1 MGGFLSSIMERWG
14 KFYRRSSIQ
23 VILSLSF
30 TAVAVAGM
38 IFLGLTLFLRF
49 SASNNAQLAKNS
61 QRVLAQVNL
70 NLDAYLR
77 GMMRVSDTMY
87 YRVIKNADLESDSLD
102 AQMALLYES
111 NRDSLVSIAVFAQSG
126 ELVSA
131 TPLATL
137 KKSVSPQR
145 QDWFAAAVD
154 RIENLHFSTPHVQNL
169 FEDPDYRYR
178 WVVSLS
184 RQVELTRAGSIEGG
198 VLLVDMSFSGIEQI
212 CKDVELASSD
222 GYLYLI
228 DGDGEIIYH
237 PRQQL
242 IYAGLLEENNR
253 TAAGYEDG
261 SHAET
266 FGGAKRQV
274 TVKTVGYT
282 GWKLVG
288 VVPADNIWDNYG
300 QLLLFFLFVVLFSIF
315 LLVFVNLHLSE
326 RISVP
331 IKTLERA
338 VKELEAG
345 REEGD
350 IDVSGPYEIEHLG
363 HSIRSMVSTMRH
375 LMDDIIE
382 QEAQKRRSE
391 LDVLQSQ
398 INPHFLYNTLDSVV
412 WMTEN
417 GRTDEAIL
425 MVTSLARFFR
435 ISLSR
440 GSNIIP
446 IADELEHARH
456 YLTIQKMR
464 YKNKFSAVIAAEDG
478 VEGLYTIKLIV
489 QPILEN
495 AIYHGMAYADG
506 DGEIAVRARR
516 DGEDV
521 VIEVADNG
529 PGMPEETVERLLDQS
544 YAAAPGTKGSGIGLR
559 NVHQRIRLTFGEEY
573 GLAIHS
579 EPDAGTTVCIRL
591 PVLEGP
597 EAAAVRR
604 EGEAGSTG
612 PCCRCLFWWPW
623 AWGCSSPWWPLTSPA
638 VRTPSCWR
646 SQSSSGRR
654 TALAGRRPDRAWS
667 RPPPTWGPSC
677 AFSP

>member
-87 YRVIKNADLESDSLD
+87 YRVIKNADLDSDSLD
-102 AQMALLYES
+102 AQMALLYEN

-137 KKSVSPQR
+137 KKSVAPQR

-345 REEGD
+345 REEVD

-604 EGEAGSTG
+604 EGEA
-612 PCCRCLFWWPW
+612 
-623 AWGCSSPWWPLTSPA
+623 
-638 VRTPSCWR
+638 
-646 SQSSSGRR
+646 
-654 TALAGRRPDRAWS
+654 
-667 RPPPTWGPSC
+667 
-677 AFSP
+677 

>member
-87 YRVIKNADLESDSLD
+87 YRVIKNADLDSDSLD

-137 KKSVSPQR
+137 KKSVAPQR

-345 REEGD
+345 REEVD
-350 IDVSGPYEIEHLG
+350 IDVSGPYEIERLG

-506 DGEIAVRARR
+506 DGEITVRARR
-516 DGEDV
+516 DGGTWSSRWPTTAPVCPKRRWSGCWTRATPPRRAPRDRASGCGMCTSASGSPSGRSTALPSTANPTRAPRCASASRFWRGRRRPPCEGRERHEAQDHAADV
-521 VIEVADNG
+521 YSGGSG
-529 PGMPEETVERLLDQS
+529 PGGALL
-544 YAAAPGTKGSGIGLR
+544 PGGL
-559 NVHQRIRLTFGEEY
+559 
-573 GLAIHS
+573 
-579 EPDAGTTVCIRL
+579 
-591 PVLEGP
+591 
-597 EAAAVRR
+597 
-604 EGEAGSTG
+604 
-612 PCCRCLFWWPW
+612 
-623 AWGCSSPWWPLTSPA
+623 
-638 VRTPSCWR
+638 
-646 SQSSSGRR
+646 
-654 TALAGRRPDRAWS
+654 
-667 RPPPTWGPSC
+667 
-677 AFSP
+677 

>member
-1 MGGFLSSIMERWG
+1 MERWG

-87 YRVIKNADLESDSLD
+87 YRVIKNADLDSDSLD
-102 AQMALLYES
+102 AQMALLYEN

-137 KKSVSPQR
+137 KKSVFPQR

-345 REEGD
+345 REEVD

-506 DGEIAVRARR
+506 DGEITVRARR
-516 DGEDV
+516 DGGDV

-529 PGMPEETVERLLDQS
+529 PGMPEEMVERLLDQS

-604 EGEAGSTG
+604 EGEA
-612 PCCRCLFWWPW
+612 
-623 AWGCSSPWWPLTSPA
+623 
-638 VRTPSCWR
+638 
-646 SQSSSGRR
+646 
-654 TALAGRRPDRAWS
+654 
-667 RPPPTWGPSC
+667 
-677 AFSP
+677 

>member
-87 YRVIKNADLESDSLD
+87 YRVIKNADLDSDSLD

-137 KKSVSPQR
+137 KKSVAPQR

-300 QLLLFFLFVVLFSIF
+300 QLLLFFVFVVLFSIF

-345 REEGD
+345 REEVD
-350 IDVSGPYEIEHLG
+350 IDVSGPYEIERLG

-506 DGEIAVRARR
+506 DGEITVRARR
-516 DGEDV
+516 DGGDV

-529 PGMPEETVERLLDQS
+529 PGMPEEMVERLLDQS

-604 EGEAGSTG
+604 EGEA
-612 PCCRCLFWWPW
+612 
-623 AWGCSSPWWPLTSPA
+623 
-638 VRTPSCWR
+638 
-646 SQSSSGRR
+646 
-654 TALAGRRPDRAWS
+654 
-667 RPPPTWGPSC
+667 
-677 AFSP
+677 

>member
-87 YRVIKNADLESDSLD
+87 YRVIKNADLDSDSLD
-102 AQMALLYES
+102 AQMALLYEN

-178 WVVSLS
+178 WVVSLR
-184 RQVELTRAGSIEGG
+184 RQVELTRAGSLEGG

-345 REEGD
+345 REEVD
-350 IDVSGPYEIEHLG
+350 IDVSGPYEIERLG

-506 DGEIAVRARR
+506 DGEITVRARR

-604 EGEAGSTG
+604 EGEA
-612 PCCRCLFWWPW
+612 
-623 AWGCSSPWWPLTSPA
+623 
-638 VRTPSCWR
+638 
-646 SQSSSGRR
+646 
-654 TALAGRRPDRAWS
+654 
-667 RPPPTWGPSC
+667 
-677 AFSP
+677 

>member
-87 YRVIKNADLESDSLD
+87 YRVIKNADLDSDSLD

-137 KKSVSPQR
+137 KKSVFPQR

-345 REEGD
+345 REEVD

-506 DGEIAVRARR
+506 DGEITVRARR
-516 DGEDV
+516 DGGDV

-529 PGMPEETVERLLDQS
+529 PGMPEEMVERLLDQS

-604 EGEAGSTG
+604 EGEA
-612 PCCRCLFWWPW
+612 
-623 AWGCSSPWWPLTSPA
+623 
-638 VRTPSCWR
+638 
-646 SQSSSGRR
+646 
-654 TALAGRRPDRAWS
+654 
-667 RPPPTWGPSC
+667 
-677 AFSP
+677 

>member
-102 AQMALLYES
+102 AQMALLYENS
-111 NRDSLVSIAVFAQSG
+111 RDSLVSIAVFAQSG

-345 REEGD
+345 REEVD

-506 DGEIAVRARR
+506 DGEITVRARR

-529 PGMPEETVERLLDQS
+529 PGMPEEMVERLLDQS

-604 EGEAGSTG
+604 EGEA
-612 PCCRCLFWWPW
+612 
-623 AWGCSSPWWPLTSPA
+623 
-638 VRTPSCWR
+638 
-646 SQSSSGRR
+646 
-654 TALAGRRPDRAWS
+654 
-667 RPPPTWGPSC
+667 
-677 AFSP
+677 

>member
-87 YRVIKNADLESDSLD
+87 YRVIKNADLDSDSLD

-345 REEGD
+345 REEVD
-350 IDVSGPYEIEHLG
+350 IDVSGPYEIERLG

-506 DGEIAVRARR
+506 DGEITVRARR

-559 NVHQRIRLTFGEEY
+559 KVHQRIRLTFGEEY

-604 EGEAGSTG
+604 EGEA
-612 PCCRCLFWWPW
+612 
-623 AWGCSSPWWPLTSPA
+623 
-638 VRTPSCWR
+638 
-646 SQSSSGRR
+646 
-654 TALAGRRPDRAWS
+654 
-667 RPPPTWGPSC
+667 
-677 AFSP
+677 